1 MNNINPNTIILPNS
15 IYPQLNFALDLKLSI
30 DISTVHITRG
40 NWAEEVIEERDRS
53 HNRLNKIKLKKKKR
67 RRSYGTFLVVQWLRL
82 CASNAGDPGSI
93 SGQGTRSH
101 MLQLRQG
108 TAKSINIKKRRS
120 YNRLQLKYITM
131 QFL

>member
-53 HNRLNKIKLKKKKR
+53 HNRLNKIKLKKKKKKKK
-67 RRSYGTFLVVQWLRL
+67 LR
-82 CASNAGDPGSI
+82 NFPGGPMAKTLRFQCRGPGFNLW
-93 SGQGTRSH
+93 SG
-101 MLQLRQG
+101 
-108 TAKSINIKKRRS
+108 N
-120 YNRLQLKYITM
+120 
-131 QFL
+131 

>member
-53 HNRLNKIKLKKKKR
+53 HNRLNKIKLKKKKI
-67 RRSYGTFLVVQWLRL
+67 TVL
-82 CASNAGDPGSI
+82 CILTKASNYPTYKIHKHQALLHTVEFNKYEPWKENFY
-93 SGQGTRSH
+93 
-101 MLQLRQG
+101 LQTSSQMIELA
-108 TAKSINIKKRRS
+108 TV
-120 YNRLQLKYITM
+120 
-131 QFL
+131 